1 MRKPHPSSVLKNLP
15 DEDQAA
21 LFEFLGGTG
30 PDGKGRSLADGV
42 KWLFSNNGV
51 RTNDSSLSE
60 WRGWYAMSQE
70 IGAWNADVEE
80 LKKLLS
86 TDTAIDPNLI
96 PKIGEAVFISRAA
109 KQGDAK
115 TFAAVASIIQR
126 HKELESGQAEHA
138 DKMKIA
144 RGKLDLQNRNLER
157 QMKELEMKVAEFERK
172 EKETKEDL
180 GNNALTESERAARMR
195 ARFGV

>member
-1 MRKPHPSSVLKNLP
+1 MRKPLPSAVLKNLP

-21 LFEFLGGTG
+21 LYEFLKSRK
-30 PDGKGRSLADGV
+30 PDGKGVTLAEGV
-42 KWLFSNNGV
+42 QWLFSNNGI
-51 RTNDSSLSE
+51 RTNDTSLGD
-60 WRGWYAMSQE
+60 WRGWYEMRQE
-70 IGAWNADVEE
+70 INGWNTDVEE
-80 LKKLLS
+80 LKQLLR
-86 TDTAIDPNLI
+86 TDAAIDPNLI

-109 KQGDAK
+109 KAGDAK

-144 RGKLDLQNRNLER
+144 REKLDLQNRQLAR

-180 GNNALTESERAARMR
+180 GNKSLTDEERAARMR